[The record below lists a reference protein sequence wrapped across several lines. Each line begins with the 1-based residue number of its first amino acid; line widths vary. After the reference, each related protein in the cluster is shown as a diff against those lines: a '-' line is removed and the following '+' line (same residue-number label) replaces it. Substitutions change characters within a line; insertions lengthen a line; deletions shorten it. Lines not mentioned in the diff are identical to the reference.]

1 MTEQA
6 QELHIRKWYVM
17 AAYKLELKTETSLL
31 DAGLEVFLPKQ
42 TVYVKQ
48 PHRRPKP
55 VERPAIPSLIFVNA
69 TRQQLLDFKRRNDD
83 RIKFQMTPVGGAL
96 DYLTVP
102 DRQMSDFIHLW
113 TTRDTCNATLSTDP
127 IPPGTPVRIISGP
140 MAGLTGTFI
149 RHLKRRTPGP
159 LPESSASLSS
169 ASQETLPPAE
179 VTDSATPLSSDNP
192 LTSSTPTT
200 LTTPTTTPLTVSGP
214 TDMSRISLRLANLLS
229 ITLDIPTSNLQH
241 CR

>member
-6 QELHIRKWYVM
+6 QELHVRKWYVM

-159 LPESSASLSS
+159 LPESSAS
-169 ASQETLPPAE
+169 QDTFPPAE
-179 VTDSATPLSSDNP
+179 VTESATPHSSDNP
-192 LTSSTPTT
+192 LTSS
-200 LTTPTTTPLTVSGP
+200 TPTTTPLTVSGP

-229 ITLDIPTSNLQH
+229 ITLDIPTSSLQH

>member
-6 QELHIRKWYVM
+6 QELHVRKWYVM
-17 AAYKLELKTETSLL
+17 AAYKLELKTETSLI

-42 TVYVKQ
+42 TVYIKQ

-113 TTRDTCNATLSTDP
+113 TTRDTCNATLSTDL

-149 RHLKRRTPGP
+149 RHLKRRTPGS
-159 LPESSASLSS
+159 LPGSSTPLSS
-169 ASQETLPPAE
+169 ASRDTFPPAE
-179 VTDSATPLSSDNP
+179 VTESATPLSSDNP
-192 LTSSTPTT
+192 LTSS
-200 LTTPTTTPLTVSGP
+200 TPTTTPLTVSGP

-229 ITLDIPTSNLQH
+229 ITLDIPTSSLQH

>member
-149 RHLKRRTPGP
+149 RHLKRRTPGS
-159 LPESSASLSS
+159 LPGFSASLSS
-169 ASQETLPPAE
+169 ASQDTFPPAE
-179 VTDSATPLSSDNP
+179 VTESATPLSSDIP
-192 LTSSTPTT
+192 LTSSA
-200 LTTPTTTPLTVSGP
+200 PTTTPLTVSGP

-229 ITLDIPTSNLQH
+229 ITLDIPTSSLQH

>member
-6 QELHIRKWYVM
+6 QELHVRKWYVM

-159 LPESSASLSS
+159 LPESSAS
-169 ASQETLPPAE
+169 QDTFPPAE
-179 VTDSATPLSSDNP
+179 VTESATPHSSDNP

-200 LTTPTTTPLTVSGP
+200 TPLTLSGP

-229 ITLDIPTSNLQH
+229 ITLDIPTSSLQH